1 MLAFGDVC
9 GDYRLMKHSYEG
21 ISTSRRMPGEMLGSY
36 KTACACCLQLNI
48 YSKYTVQMQPH
59 PNGFS
64 LVTSVVRVWHGLFSN
79 LIFVPEPQ
87 RHCLMF
93 IQTYQAQEYS
103 LTFFLWQP
111 PLFHLLRLK
120 QTPVSQ
126 DAFVAAAVRC
136 FLRDPRNSNNPGNS
150 ISIIATCLSFG

>member
-120 QTPVSQ
+120 QTPV
-126 DAFVAAAVRC
+126 C
-136 FLRDPRNSNNPGNS
+136 LRMLLLLLQSDDSSGTLG
-150 ISIIATCLSFG
+150 IATTLEIPSALQLPA

>member
-64 LVTSVVRVWHGLFSN
+64 LVTSVVRVWNGLFSN

-120 QTPVSQ
+120 QTPV
-126 DAFVAAAVRC
+126 C
-136 FLRDPRNSNNPGNS
+136 LRMLLLLLQSDDSSGTLG
-150 ISIIATCLSFG
+150 IATTLEIPSALQLPA

>member
-120 QTPVSQ
+120 QTPVCLRMLSLLLQ
-126 DAFVAAAVRC
+126 SDASSGT
-136 FLRDPRNSNNPGNS
+136 LG
-150 ISIIATCLSFG
+150 IATTLEIPSALQLPA